1 MKFRLICVLFIFIFF
16 SSNEILG
23 QEKNTTR
30 RVIAESGDQ
39 NYQVTIYLGDN
50 GNEGFMRIMELFPE
64 NYQVKDIEAEN
75 AVVTLL
81 SSGIKF
87 LYTANQKRPEFIQY
101 YLLDKN
107 NSGKPVIQGDC
118 IAGTENIETQ
128 YIIENSFSESI
139 QTKKSVIQLSI
150 SGTIS
155 DSKTGEKLMGVII
168 KNESTGS
175 GLVSNPDG
183 QFVLPASV
191 GDTLEL
197 TYLGYKTLR
206 YGIQSK
212 DLGAEVNLMLQS
224 GTNEFNVVVV
234 SAGKFEQNVSEVTMS
249 MEVLTPQLLHD
260 KNVVSADEAL
270 QQTPGVSIVDK
281 EPQIRSGSGYS
292 FGAGS
297 RVQILVDDMPTLSG
311 DAGRP
316 AWDYLPIENVSQVEV
331 IKGASSVLYGSAAL
345 SGVINLRTAS
355 PADTARTVITAY
367 HGFYST
373 PQNERSVYWS
383 GNLQRSGLSFL
394 HLQKFGQL
402 DVTLAANL
410 VGDDGHLGPQ
420 RDSLGAF
427 ENKYNPFTADRY
439 SANSRARLNT
449 NLRYRSRKVVGLSF
463 GLNANWN
470 ISNSLSTLVWE
481 NADTALYSAY
491 AGSATRTKQLLGTV
505 DPYITYFT
513 PSGQKHSLRSRWQ
526 SLDNNNDNNQGNFS
540 DQYYGEYQYQH
551 DWKNAGIES
560 FNTTVGLVG
569 MYTQALGELFTGGN
583 ADGRNT
589 AENYAAYLQL
599 DKKLFERLNISAGVR
614 YEYFKINETSD
625 EKPVFRAGANYQLG
639 KATYLRASYGQGFR
653 FPSIA
658 EKFIVTGVGSINIFA
673 NPSLIAETSDNKEIG
688 IKQGFKIGNFLGYA
702 DVAVFEQNYE
712 NFIEFTFGQ
721 WSTVPVGTPFAQLA
735 DAFAKTIG
743 FKSLNTGKARIR
755 GAEFSIMGAGTIG
768 KHEFQ
773 LLAGYTYT
781 NPITLTPKFDYAAY
795 DENSKLTAEKT
806 YTNTSSD
813 TTGNILKYRLQHLVR
828 GDIFWKYKKLSAGVS
843 ARYNSHMQNIDK
855 AFLDLEDAKEI
866 TNFNPGII
874 TWREKHK
881 KGDYVFDM
889 RIGYE
894 IMGRHRLSIIVNNV
908 LNREY
913 AIRPLA
919 IEEPRMTMLQY
930 TLTL

>member
-1 MKFRLICVLFIFIFF
+1 MEFYPEQF
-16 SSNEILG
+16 EIS
-23 QEKNTTR
+23 EI
-30 RVIAESGDQ
+30 V
-39 NYQVTIYLGDN
+39 
-50 GNEGFMRIMELFPE
+50 
-64 NYQVKDIEAEN
+64 AEN
-75 AVVTLL
+75 ALVTVMN
-81 SSGIKF
+81 SGVKF
-87 LYTANQKRPEFIQY
+87 LWVDEQTRPEFIEY
-101 YLLDKN
+101 TLVGNKGDNKPNVLGDYV
-107 NSGKPVIQGDC
+107 SGIDR
-118 IAGTENIETQ
+118 IETQ
-128 YIIENSFSESI
+128 HLVESVYSNSIPEKKPTVKQSITGRLTDPINGESIPGAIIRNENGNAGTVSSLDGFFQLEIEPGEVLIIEAI
-139 QTKKSVIQLSI
+139 
-150 SGTIS
+150 
-155 DSKTGEKLMGVII
+155 
-168 KNESTGS
+168 
-175 GLVSNPDG
+175 
-183 QFVLPASV
+183 
-191 GDTLEL
+191 
-197 TYLGYKTLR
+197 GYETLR
-206 YGIQSK
+206 FKTANTTSSEQIGIELNPIQ
-212 DLGAEVNLMLQS
+212 
-224 GTNEFNVVVV
+224 NEFNVVVI
-234 SAGKFEQNVSEVTMS
+234 SAGKFEQKVSEVTMS

-355 PADTARTVITAY
+355 PADTARTVVTAY

-373 PQNERSVYWS
+373 PQNQRSVYWA

-427 ENKYNPFTADRY
+427 ENDYNPFTADRY
-439 SANSRARLNT
+439 NANSRARLNT
-449 NLRYRSRKVVGLSF
+449 NLRYRSRKVIGLSF

-481 NADTALYSAY
+481 NADSALYGAY

-560 FNTTVGLVG
+560 FNTTVGVVG

-583 ADGRNT
+583 EDGRNT

-599 DKKLFERLNISAGVR
+599 DKKFFNRLNLSAGVR
-614 YEYFKINETSD
+614 YEYFKINTTSD
-625 EKPVFRAGANYQLG
+625 KKPVFRAGANYQLA
-639 KATYLRASYGQGFR
+639 KATYVRASYGQGFR

-658 EKFIVTGVGSINIFA
+658 EKFIVTGVGTINIFA
-673 NPSLIAETSDNKEIG
+673 NPSLVAETSDNKELG
-688 IKQGFKIGNFLGYA
+688 IKQGFKIGNFVGYA
-702 DVAVFEQNYE
+702 DVAVFEQNYD
-712 NFIEFTFGQ
+712 NFIEFTFGT
-721 WSTVPVGTPFAQLA
+721 WSRVPVGTPFAQLA

-773 LLAGYTYT
+773 LLAGYTFT
-781 NPITLTPKFDYAAY
+781 NPITLTPQYNYAVY
-795 DENSKLTAEKT
+795 DENSTLTAQTT
-806 YTNTSSD
+806 YANTSSD

-855 AFLDLEDAKEI
+855 AFLTLEENAVV

-874 TWREKHK
+874 TWREDHK
-881 KGDYVFDM
+881 KGDYVFDL
-889 RIGYE
+889 RVGYE
-894 IMGRHRLSIIVNNV
+894 ILGRHRLSIIVNNV